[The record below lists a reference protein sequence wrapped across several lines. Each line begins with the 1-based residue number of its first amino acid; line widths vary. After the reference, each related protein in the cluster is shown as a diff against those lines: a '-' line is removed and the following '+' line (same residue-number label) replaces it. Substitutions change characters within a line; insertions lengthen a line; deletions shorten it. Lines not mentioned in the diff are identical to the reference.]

1 MKLWIPAAVC
11 CMIVAAYALFYALS
25 TVESQ
30 GATSIGIANSIGLV
44 GVLVAL
50 IGAGFILRRATPH
63 Q

>member
-1 MKLWIPAAVC
+1 
-11 CMIVAAYALFYALS
+11 MIVAAYALFYALS